1 MTGAAPDNGA
11 PIGGFFDEFNK
22 DPAKLALTEE
32 VNRKLCEVLTELA
45 EDIVQGLAESG
56 AGEAPAVA
64 PKEPAA
70 EGVAEEA
77 EAEGPSSNVNG
88 VDEVAALAAY
98 NDAMAAVMRESDM
111 SSKDMCSLPDDHP
124 LKELFFSA
132 FDAAMFH
139 DLLMRFI
146 GQVKGRKG
154 GHEWDAEAAVGEADG
169 EDHTLE

>member
-1 MTGAAPDNGA
+1 MKGLPHLIAFTHCAQ
-11 PIGGFFDEFNK
+11 
-22 DPAKLALTEE
+22 ALTEE

-111 SSKDMCSLPDDHP
+111 SSKVGVWRACLCVQPPSHPPSPHAASPCADSFLLFGSACTYTNTCMRPSLVLLRTCMCSSAPTACPP
-124 LKELFFSA
+124 L
-132 FDAAMFH
+132 
-139 DLLMRFI
+139 
-146 GQVKGRKG
+146 
-154 GHEWDAEAAVGEADG
+154 
-169 EDHTLE
+169 